1 MVTPVTISD
10 WFMKHINGNPGG
22 HALFKKVFDHLHL
35 NDIEDVQEMRKN
47 GFKNY
52 YCDPCMTEEM
62 GCGKDHDD
70 DKKGKMTA
78 DSIMQ
83 KMVMPPRVLH
93 IPKLGFTYSHGTDQ
107 ALKYYKVPEQ
117 VKSGIIIS
125 SVSRVGL
132 GFKCGLNVGDY
143 VYKVNSTPVSNYG
156 EVWDGV
162 KGVSLNVLDVL
173 SSLEFGG
180 LCVLGVC
187 GSCGV
192 RKDVSFVYSE
202 LRGAECG
209 ELRLLDSVLDAGV
222 LNGEV
227 LCVRGVTLKPLR
239 LNDVVHYKMI
249 NYMGDE
255 HAHKFRIMVSNIDS
269 HSDAYH
275 AKSIRPGDVLQNMN
289 GQPIPNNWADF
300 VKVLNAHP
308 DDQPLHIS
316 TESSKIIIL

>member
-1 MVTPVTISD
+1 M
-10 WFMKHINGNPGG
+10 
-22 HALFKKVFDHLHL
+22 
-35 NDIEDVQEMRKN
+35 
-47 GFKNY
+47 
-52 YCDPCMTEEM
+52 
-62 GCGKDHDD
+62 
-70 DKKGKMTA
+70 
-78 DSIMQ
+78 
-83 KMVMPPRVLH
+83 
-93 IPKLGFTYSHGTDQ
+93 
-107 ALKYYKVPEQ
+107 
-117 VKSGIIIS
+117 
-125 SVSRVGL
+125 
-132 GFKCGLNVGDY
+132 
-143 VYKVNSTPVSNYG
+143 
-156 EVWDGV
+156 
-162 KGVSLNVLDVL
+162 
-173 SSLEFGG
+173 
-180 LCVLGVC
+180 
-187 GSCGV
+187 
-192 RKDVSFVYSE
+192 
-202 LRGAECG
+202 
-209 ELRLLDSVLDAGV
+209 

>member
-1 MVTPVTISD
+1 M
-10 WFMKHINGNPGG
+10 
-22 HALFKKVFDHLHL
+22 
-35 NDIEDVQEMRKN
+35 
-47 GFKNY
+47 
-52 YCDPCMTEEM
+52 
-62 GCGKDHDD
+62 
-70 DKKGKMTA
+70 
-78 DSIMQ
+78 
-83 KMVMPPRVLH
+83 
-93 IPKLGFTYSHGTDQ
+93 
-107 ALKYYKVPEQ
+107 
-117 VKSGIIIS
+117 
-125 SVSRVGL
+125 GL
-132 GFKCGLNVGDY
+132 GLKCGLGVGDY
-143 VYKVNSTPVSNYG
+143 VFSVDGVSISNYG

-187 GSCGV
+187 RRGGV
-192 RKDVSFVYSE
+192 RLDVSFVYSE

-239 LNDVVHYKMI
+239 LNDVVHYIMI
-249 NYMGDE
+249 QYLGAQL
-255 HAHKFRIMVSNIDS
+255 AHKFRIMVSNIDS

-308 DDQPLHIS
+308 EDQPLHIS